1 MASKCELATQQP
13 HEQGHEIVQRAIDA
27 VAMHDHFR
35 GRAHQFHFDYHDEV
49 LVVQGAVP
57 SFYLKQVLQTLLR
70 NIEGVRAIDNQV
82 QVISAHGLSG
92 DQNHL

>member
-1 MASKCELATQQP
+1 MAPKCQLATEQP
-13 HEQGHEIVQRAIDA
+13 TKRQHEIVKRAIDA
-27 VAMHDHFR
+27 VATHDHFR
-35 GRAHQFHFDYHDEV
+35 GRAHQFQFDYHDEV
-49 LVVQGAVP
+49 LVVHGAVP

-92 DQNHL
+92 DQNH